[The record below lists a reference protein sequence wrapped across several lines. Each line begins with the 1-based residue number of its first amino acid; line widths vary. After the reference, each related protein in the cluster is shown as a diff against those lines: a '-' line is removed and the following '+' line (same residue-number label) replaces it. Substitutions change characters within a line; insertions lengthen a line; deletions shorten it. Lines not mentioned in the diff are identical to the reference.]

1 MELVYK
7 NEKALFGIMLAVSLA
22 VWTGLLA
29 ATMGMAPVLLL
40 FYLLLFFVTYCFA
53 QSALVSWLKGTG
65 VRITAEQF
73 PDLRERIDACCRR
86 LGLEQ
91 APEAYLLQMGGSFNA
106 FATRFLGNNFIV
118 LYSDVVDA
126 LEDRPDAINFYI
138 GHEIGHL
145 KRQHLRW
152 SALLAPASFVPL
164 LGAAYARA
172 REYTCD
178 RHGFHACDDLDSAQ
192 VGLSALAAGGKRWR
206 QLSTAGYA
214 AQAQQSSGFW
224 MSFHELV
231 GDYPW
236 LVKRM
241 AVMRGLAGGSEVE
254 QPGRHGLAYL
264 LALFVPRLGVGGAG
278 SLLAVL
284 ALIGVLAAVALPAY
298 QDFTTR
304 ARMAQVVGVGQD
316 ATAAVERYFYAHGS
330 APATLEQA
338 GYAMADPNHVVQ
350 NITVDAANGAVHVFP
365 ADLNY
370 RGKAIAFT
378 PSLDE
383 NKRVAWRCGS
393 DGIPARLLPADC
405 RE

>member
-29 ATMGMAPVLLL
+29 ATMGMAPVFLL
-40 FYLLLFFVTYCFA
+40 FYLLLFFVAYCFA

-86 LGLEQ
+86 LGLER

-118 LYSDVVDA
+118 LYSDIVDA
-126 LEDRPDAINFYI
+126 LEERPDAINFYI

-152 SALLAPASFVPL
+152 SALLAPAAFVPL

-241 AVMRGLAGGSEVE
+241 AVMRGLAAGSEVE

-264 LALFVPRLGVGGAG
+264 MALFVPRLGVGGAG

-284 ALIGVLAAVALPAY
+284 ALAGVLAAVAVPAY
-298 QDFTTR
+298 QDYTTR
-304 ARMAQVVGVGQD
+304 ARMAQVVGVGRD
-316 ATAAVERYFYAHGS
+316 AAAAVERYFYAHGS

-383 NKRVAWRCGS
+383 NKRVAWRCGG

>member
-152 SALLAPASFVPL
+152 SALLAPAAFVPL

>member
-1 MELVYK
+1 MGLVYK
-7 NEKALFGIMLAVSLA
+7 NEKALFGIMLAVSLV
-22 VWTGLLA
+22 VWAGLLA
-29 ATMGMAPVLLL
+29 ATLGMALV
-40 FYLLLFFVTYCFA
+40 YVLLFFIAYCFA

-65 VRITAEQF
+65 VHITAEQF
-73 PDLRERIDACCRR
+73 PDLHERIDACCRR

-91 APEAYLLQMGGSFNA
+91 APQAYLLQMGGSLNA

-126 LEDRPDAINFYI
+126 LEERPDAINFYI

-145 KRQHLRW
+145 KRQYLRW
-152 SALLAPASFVPL
+152 SSLLAPASFFPL

-178 RHGFHACDDLDSAQ
+178 RHGFHACDDFDSAQ
-192 VGLSALAAGGKRWR
+192 AGLSALAAGGKRWR
-206 QLSTAGYA
+206 QLSTVAYA

-224 MSFHELV
+224 MSFHELI

-241 AVMRGLAGGSEVE
+241 AVMRGLAGGSEIE

-264 LALFVPRLGVGGAG
+264 LALFVPRLGAGGAG
-278 SLLAVL
+278 SLLAVV

-298 QDFTTR
+298 QDYTTR
-304 ARMAQVVGVGQD
+304 ARMAQVVGVGQE

-330 APATLEQA
+330 GPATLEQA

-393 DGIPARLLPADC
+393 DGIPVRLLPVDC
-405 RE
+405 RQ

>member
-7 NEKALFGIMLAVSLA
+7 NEKALFGIMLAVSLV
-22 VWTGLLA
+22 VWAGLLA
-29 ATMGMAPVLLL
+29 ATMGMALV
-40 FYLLLFFVTYCFA
+40 YVLLFFITYCFA

-91 APEAYLLQMGGSFNA
+91 APEAYLLQMGGSLNA

-152 SALLAPASFVPL
+152 SALLAPASIVPL

-192 VGLSALAAGGKRWR
+192 AGLSALAAGGKRWR

-241 AVMRGLAGGSEVE
+241 AVVRGLAGGNEVE

-284 ALIGVLAAVALPAY
+284 ALVGVLAAVAVPAY
-298 QDFTTR
+298 QDYTTR
-304 ARMAQVVGVGQD
+304 ARMTQVVGVGKE

-350 NITVDAANGAVHVFP
+350 NITVDVANGAVHVFP

-393 DGIPARLLPADC
+393 DGIPARLLPPDC

>member
-264 LALFVPRLGVGGAG
+264 MALFVPRLGVGGAG

-284 ALIGVLAAVALPAY
+284 ALIGVLAAVAIPAY
-298 QDFTTR
+298 QDYTTR

-316 ATAAVERYFYAHGS
+316 ATAVVERYFYAHGS

>member
-29 ATMGMAPVLLL
+29 ATMGMALV
-40 FYLLLFFVTYCFA
+40 YLLLFFITYCFA

-126 LEDRPDAINFYI
+126 LEERPDAINFYI

-264 LALFVPRLGVGGAG
+264 MALFVPRLGVGGAG

-284 ALIGVLAAVALPAY
+284 ALIGVLAAVAIPAY
-298 QDFTTR
+298 QDYTTR